1 MARLLRSA
9 PIGALAAL
17 ALGAC
22 VTATAVPAAAQGIAG
37 SWPQGGQSIAGS
49 WPQGEK
55 RHKVSFLKE
64 YTVFNIAQRAGLP
77 ESCLSGDAPAIN
89 QDQRDAAA
97 QAILSIVVAPPSGFA
112 LPAV

>member
-1 MARLLRSA
+1 MRKGEHGTRIYYVSQLTR
-9 PIGALAAL
+9 
-17 ALGAC
+17 
-22 VTATAVPAAAQGIAG
+22 PADTDEGKQI
-37 SWPQGGQSIAGS
+37 
-49 WPQGEK
+49 
-55 RHKVSFLKE
+55 SFLKE

-97 QAILSIVVAPPSGFA
+97 QAILSIVAAPPSGFA

>member
-22 VTATAVPAAAQGIAG
+22 VPATAVPAAAQGIAGRWPQGGQSIAG

-49 WPQGEK
+49 WPQGG
-55 RHKVSFLKE
+55 
-64 YTVFNIAQRAGLP
+64 Q
-77 ESCLSGDAPAIN
+77 
-89 QDQRDAAA
+89 AAA
-97 QAILSIVVAPPSGFA
+97 RIAGGRSAFAPNNNRGCYWQNWPNYDIEGNFA
-112 LPAV
+112 GYQPVQVCN